1 MCGITGW
8 IDWETDLR
16 AQRRTVLAMTGTLA
30 CRGPD
35 ADGVWL
41 SRHAALGHRR
51 LAVIDPDGG
60 AQPLPDRSPSP
71 GSTDNGSSA
80 IGSEHSSEHSG
91 DVGGAVLAYNGEL
104 YNHRE
109 LRRELEALGHRFRS
123 RSDTEVVLRAHLQW
137 GSAAPERFNGIYAYA
152 LWDARREELLL
163 VRDHLGV
170 KPLYLHAHR
179 TGLLFGSEPKAVLAN
194 PLFRAELD
202 AEGIAELFAL
212 SAAPS
217 AGHGVFRGL
226 REVRPGHLVT
236 VGRNGVRE
244 NRYWRLESRPH
255 ADDENATREH
265 VRALLADTV
274 ERQLLS
280 DVPLCTLLSGGVDS
294 SAVTALAALARE
306 RAGQGKVASF
316 SVDFPGSADRAPDAW
331 RTSADAPFVQAAAEH
346 IGTRHTSVLV
356 PDDDLL
362 DARDAVLRARDRPG
376 WGEMDASL
384 HLLFREVRRHST
396 VALSGEV
403 ADEVFGGYPY
413 FHDQRA
419 LAADTFP
426 WLHGRTTPA
435 ALLRPEVAAEV
446 RPDEYTAAAYRRSL
460 AEVPRLEGE
469 AAADQRIREVS
480 YLALTRW
487 LPALLDRVDRVSMSV
502 GLEVR
507 VPFADHRLVEYLWN
521 VPWRFKAPGGRP
533 KGLLRDAVRD
543 LLPPQVA
550 DRPKSGYPSTPA
562 VRYTEVL
569 ADRARELLADPGAPV
584 FDLVDRD
591 TVRRLL
597 AEGKPLPSPRTA
609 PNPVGG
615 LDHLVQVDEWLRA
628 YRVGLR

>member
-1 MCGITGW
+1 MCGVTGW

-16 AQRRTVLAMTGTLA
+16 NEEATLRAMTGTLA

-35 ADGVWL
+35 DSGVLL

-51 LAVIDPDGG
+51 LAVIAPDDG
-60 AQPLPDRSPSP
+60 AQPM
-71 GSTDNGSSA
+71 GTTA
-80 IGSEHSSEHSG
+80 G
-91 DVGGAVLAYNGEL
+91 DGPRTVLTYNGEL
-104 YNHRE
+104 YNYPE
-109 LRRELEALGHRFRS
+109 LRRELRALGHEFRT

-137 GSAAPERFNGIYAYA
+137 GADAPRRFNGIFAYA
-152 LWDARREELLL
+152 LWDDRRQELLL

-170 KPLYLHAHR
+170 KPLYWHPHAS
-179 TGLLFGSEPKAVLAN
+179 GVLFGSEPKAVLAH
-194 PLFRAELD
+194 PLFHAELD

-212 SAAPS
+212 PAAPT

-226 REVRPGHLVT
+226 HEVLPGQTVT
-236 VGRNGVRE
+236 VRRGATRTAL
-244 NRYWRLESRPH
+244 YWRPTARAHP
-255 ADDENATREH
+255 DDPATTRET

-294 SAVTALAALARE
+294 SAVTALAAAARE
-306 RAGQGKVASF
+306 RAGHSKVTSF

-346 IGTRHTSVLV
+346 IGTLHTSVLI

-384 HLLFREVRRHST
+384 HLLFREVRRRST
-396 VALSGEV
+396 VALSGEA
-403 ADEVFGGYPY
+403 ADEIFGGYPY
-413 FHDQRA
+413 FHDPAA

-446 RPDEYTAAAYRRSL
+446 RPEEYTAEQYRRSL
-460 AEVPRLEGE
+460 ADVPRLEGE
-469 AAADQRIREVS
+469 EGADRRIREIFH
-480 YLALTRW
+480 LALTRW
-487 LPALLDRVDRVSMSV
+487 LPPLLERVDRVSMSV

-507 VPFADHRLVEYLWN
+507 VPFCDHRLVDYVAN
-521 VPWRFKAPGGRP
+521 VPWAVKTPGGRS

-543 LLPPQVA
+543 LLPQQVA

-569 ADRARELLADPGAPV
+569 TARAHELLADTQAPV
-584 FDLVDRD
+584 FDLVDRE
-591 TVRRLL
+591 TVRRAL
-597 AEGKPLPSPRTA
+597 AEGRPLPSPRTA

-628 YRVGLR
+628 YRVRLR

>member
-8 IDWETDLR
+8 VDWDTDLR
-16 AQRRTVLAMTGTLA
+16 TREQTVRSMTETLA

-41 SRHAALGHRR
+41 SKYAALGHRR
-51 LAVIDPDGG
+51 LSVIDLDGG
-60 AQPLPDRSPSP
+60 VQPLRDLPLPR
-71 GSTDNGSSA
+71 
-80 IGSEHSSEHSG
+80 
-91 DVGGAVLAYNGEL
+91 AVLSYNGEL
-104 YNHRE
+104 YNYRE
-109 LRRELEALGHRFRS
+109 LRTELRALGHEFRTA
-123 RSDTEVVLRAHLQW
+123 SDTEVVLRAHVQW
-137 GSAAPERFNGIYAYA
+137 GDRAPRRFNGIFAYA
-152 LWDARREELLL
+152 LWDTRREELLL
-163 VRDHLGV
+163 VRDHLGI
-170 KPLYLHAHR
+170 KPLYWHAHS
-179 TGLLFGSEPKAVLAN
+179 TGVLFGSEPKAVLAN
-194 PLFRAELD
+194 PLFRPELD

-212 SAAPS
+212 PAAPT
-217 AGHGVFRGL
+217 AGHGLFRGL
-226 REVRPGHLVT
+226 HEVRPGTVVT
-236 VGRNGVRE
+236 VARSATRQST
-244 NRYWRLESRPH
+244 YWALESRPH
-255 ADDENATREH
+255 TDDAVTTRET
-265 VRALLADTV
+265 VRALLADSV

-294 SAVTALAALARE
+294 SAITALAAAARE
-306 RAGQGKVASF
+306 RAGHGKVTSF
-316 SVDFPGSADRAPDAW
+316 SVDFPGSAERTPDAW
-331 RTSADAPFVQAAAEH
+331 RTTLDAPYVQAAAEH

-396 VALSGEV
+396 VALSGEA
-403 ADEVFGGYPY
+403 ADEIFGGYPY
-413 FHDQRA
+413 FHDRQA

-435 ALLRPEVAAEV
+435 ALLRPEVRAEV
-446 RPDEYTAAAYRRSL
+446 RPDEYTAEAYRRSL
-460 AEVPRLEGE
+460 AAVPRLDGE
-469 AAADQRIREVS
+469 TGADRRLREVFH
-480 YLALTRW
+480 LALTRW
-487 LPALLDRVDRVSMSV
+487 LPPLLDRVDRVSMSV

-507 VPFADHRLVEYLWN
+507 VPFCDHRLVEYLWN
-521 VPWRFKAPGGRP
+521 VPWDLKSPGGRS

-543 LLPPQVA
+543 LLPPQVT

-569 ADRARELLADPGAPV
+569 TARAHELLADPRAPV

-591 TVRRLL
+591 VVRR
-597 AEGKPLPSPRTA
+597 AFTEGRPLPSPRTA

>member
-1 MCGITGW
+1 MCGVTGW

-16 AQRRTVLAMTGTLA
+16 NEEATLRAMTGTLA

-35 ADGVWL
+35 DSGVLL

-51 LAVIDPDGG
+51 LAVIAPDDG
-60 AQPLPDRSPSP
+60 AQPM
-71 GSTDNGSSA
+71 GTTA
-80 IGSEHSSEHSG
+80 G
-91 DVGGAVLAYNGEL
+91 DGPRTVLTYNGEL
-104 YNHRE
+104 YNYPE
-109 LRRELEALGHRFRS
+109 LRRELRALGHEFRT

-137 GSAAPERFNGIYAYA
+137 GADAPRRFNGIFAYA
-152 LWDARREELLL
+152 LWDDRRQELLL

-170 KPLYLHAHR
+170 KPLYWHPHAS
-179 TGLLFGSEPKAVLAN
+179 GVLFGSEPKAVLAH
-194 PLFRAELD
+194 PLFHAELD

-212 SAAPS
+212 PAAPT

-226 REVRPGHLVT
+226 YEVLPGQTVT
-236 VGRNGVRE
+236 VRRGATRTAL
-244 NRYWRLESRPH
+244 YWRPTARAHP
-255 ADDENATREH
+255 DDPATTRET

-294 SAVTALAALARE
+294 SAVTALAAAARE
-306 RAGQGKVASF
+306 RAGHSKVTSF

-346 IGTRHTSVLV
+346 IGTLHTSVLI

-362 DARDAVLRARDRPG
+362 EARDAVLRARDRPG

-384 HLLFREVRRHST
+384 HLLFREVRRRST
-396 VALSGEV
+396 VALSGEA
-403 ADEVFGGYPY
+403 ADEIFGGYPY
-413 FHDQRA
+413 FHDPAA

-446 RPDEYTAAAYRRSL
+446 RPEEYTAEQYRRSL
-460 AEVPRLEGE
+460 DGVPRLEGE
-469 AAADQRIREVS
+469 EGADRRIREIFH
-480 YLALTRW
+480 LALTRW
-487 LPALLDRVDRVSMSV
+487 LPPLLERVDRVSMSV

-507 VPFADHRLVEYLWN
+507 VPFCDHRLVDYVAN
-521 VPWRFKAPGGRP
+521 VPWAVKTPGGRS

-569 ADRARELLADPGAPV
+569 TARAHELLADSQAPV
-584 FDLVDRD
+584 FDLVDRE
-591 TVRRLL
+591 TVRRAL
-597 AEGKPLPSPRTA
+597 AEGRPLPSPRTA

-628 YRVGLR
+628 YRVRLR